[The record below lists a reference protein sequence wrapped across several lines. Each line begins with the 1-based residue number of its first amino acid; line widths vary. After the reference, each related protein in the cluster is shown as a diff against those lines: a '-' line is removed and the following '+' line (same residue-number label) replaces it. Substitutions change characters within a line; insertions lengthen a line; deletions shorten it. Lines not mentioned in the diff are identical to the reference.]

1 MYSLKSVKAKDDEKI
16 YSLDVNK
23 KGAKQFLAK
32 SLPAMWKLMQKPPLN
47 YCEVIED
54 RPCHMYFDLD
64 EGNVREI
71 WHELE
76 SMLTRVFKTLQDQVG
91 IVKFYYLD
99 ASKKYEDGRVKNSAH
114 IICVGEKYILQSP
127 TQGRAFIQRL
137 SDIFDTELNIDT
149 KIYTRNRC
157 FRMLNNSKY
166 GEIRPLK
173 CGKWTMQNWVSTLV
187 QPERNLEAADLG
199 LGTVVSAPLRNN
211 MVPPCIAK
219 VLDHIGASDYR
230 WKNDLEWV
238 WGGHLVKGTCKLAGR
253 MHRRNNRYFIYKAPG
268 VLTIGCHHC
277 KKRYNEAVPD
287 ELQEDVRK
295 FLNQVI
301 KL

>member
-1 MYSLKSVKAKDDEKI
+1 MYSLKSVQAKNDEKI

-64 EGNVREI
+64 EGNVRQI

-76 SMLTRVFKTLQDQVG
+76 AMLTKVFKTLKDEVG
-91 IVKFYYLD
+91 HVRFFYLD
-99 ASKKYEDGRVKNSAH
+99 ASKKYLDGRVKNSAH
-114 IICVGEKYILQSP
+114 VICVGEKYILQSP

-157 FRMLNNSKY
+157 FRMLNNSKF
-166 GEIRPLK
+166 EDDRPLK
-173 CGKWTMQNWVSTLV
+173 CGKWTMQNWVNTLV
-187 QPERNLEAADLG
+187 QPERNLEAANLG
-199 LGTVVSAPLRNN
+199 LGNVVSAPMRNS
-211 MVPPCIAK
+211 MVPPCVAK
-219 VLDHIGASDYR
+219 VLNHFGASDYR

-238 WGGHLVKGTCKLAGR
+238 WGGHLVKGDCKIAKR
-253 MHRRNNRYFIYKAPG
+253 THRRNNRYFIYKAPNMF
-268 VLTIGCHHC
+268 TIGCHHC
-277 KKRYNEAVPD
+277 KKRYTEAVPQ
-287 ELQEDVRK
+287 ELQEDVIA

-301 KL
+301 KI